1 MTMLA
6 QFCERLSGALLVPLG
21 EVKSVAKR
29 QRLAG
34 LQPPAGA
41 RRNVPL
47 SVMDGARL
55 LVGVMV
61 MRIEGAATKAKALT
75 ADIERLTH
83 LRHGAL
89 LYLDDDF
96 ILPEDF
102 IGAVGEI
109 LAALADGARR
119 KRVEAWIG
127 QIGLARG
134 AGRMAGWIEVRS
146 PTAQEWEDFDFA
158 ASVED
163 VVAIV
168 EVAPVVRRI
177 EVRPSALGE
186 VAAALA
192 AGGKPATSE
201 AKPPSSGTKRRS
213 AKRAGKSL
221 AATRPRRFRKR

>member
-1 MTMLA
+1 MTTLA
-6 QFCERLSGALLVPLG
+6 EFCERLSDALHVPLG
-21 EVKSVAKR
+21 EVKSVAR
-29 QRLAG
+29 HQRLAG
-34 LQPPAGA
+34 LQPPGGRRAGA
-41 RRNVPL
+41 PL

-83 LRHGAL
+83 LSHGAL
-89 LYLDDDF
+89 LYLDEDF

-109 LAALADGARR
+109 LAALGDGARR
-119 KRVEAWIG
+119 ERIRSWIG

-146 PTAQEWEDFDFA
+146 PGAEEWEDFDFA
-158 ASVED
+158 ASAED

-168 EVAPVVRRI
+168 EDAPVVRRI
-177 EVRPSALGE
+177 EVRPSALGK
-186 VAAALA
+186 VAAALDGEGKAAPASKPSAPARRKSPKRAA
-192 AGGKPATSE
+192 AGSA
-201 AKPPSSGTKRRS
+201 AARR
-213 AKRAGKSL
+213 
-221 AATRPRRFRKR
+221 PQPRKR

>member
-1 MTMLA
+1 MTTLGE
-6 QFCERLSGALLVPLG
+6 FCERLSDALHVPLG

-29 QRLAG
+29 QRSAG
-34 LQPPAGA
+34 LQAPAGPGA
-41 RRNVPL
+41 KTPL

-83 LRHGAL
+83 LSHGAL
-89 LYLDDDF
+89 LYLDEDF

-109 LAALADGARR
+109 LAALGDSARR
-119 KRVEAWIG
+119 ERVRGWIG

-146 PTAQEWEDFDFA
+146 PTAEEWEDFDFA
-158 ASVED
+158 ASAED

-168 EVAPVVRRI
+168 DAAPVVRRI
-177 EVRPSALGE
+177 EVRPAALGQ

-192 AGGKPATSE
+192 APKPQAS
-201 AKPPSSGTKRRS
+201 RR
-213 AKRAGKSL
+213 KRAGKSPGS
-221 AATRPRRFRKR
+221 RSRKH